1 MMQQPRSRGRLRLR
15 SMAAWSFGIGL
26 AWLLLGQQL
35 AGQPMVQLDLTAGLP
50 GAASVHPQPPAPTR
64 PAPDPRQPA
73 PAPHRQTSPQSSP
86 ERSTGSSPL
95 RQHSTGT
102 STGTSPQNSQA
113 GTRAVAF
120 ALAQQGKPYQWGA
133 EGPDTYDCS
142 GLTWLAWQHAG
153 LSWERMPAAGQWQWL
168 HQHGQDMPPEQLRAG
183 DLLFYAN
190 NLSDPATIH
199 HVAMA
204 IGNGRM
210 VEAPEPGIPVRVVPV
225 RQEGFY
231 AAARPIP

>member
-1 MMQQPRSRGRLRLR
+1 MMQQPRPRGRLRLR
-15 SMAAWSFGIGL
+15 SLAAWSFGIGL

-35 AGQPMVQLDLTAGLP
+35 AGQPMVHLDLTAGLP
-50 GAASVHPQPPAPTR
+50 GASSVRPQPLAPAR
-64 PAPDPRQPA
+64 PGSGPRQQA
-73 PAPHRQTSPQSSP
+73 PVTHRQTSP

-95 RQHSTGT
+95 RQHSTAT
-102 STGTSPQNSQA
+102 STGTSPQHSQA

-153 LSWERMPAAGQWQWL
+153 LAWERMTAAGQWQWL
-168 HQHGQDMPPEQLRAG
+168 HQHGHDVPAKQLRAG
-183 DLLFYAN
+183 DLLFYDN
-190 NLSDPATIH
+190 NPSDPATIH

-204 IGNGRM
+204 IGDGRM
-210 VEAPEPGIPVRVVPV
+210 VEAPEPGIPVRIVSV
-225 RQEGFY
+225 RREGFY